1 MNSIESEKLQIG
13 DWQIDFASGLAV
25 PFSTTSAVP
34 DPSAIR
40 LEPKSCQVLT
50 VLATHAGQVVSKQML
65 IDAVWPD
72 SYASDDTIART
83 VSRLRTSLGDDP
95 KQPRYIETL
104 PKRGYRLCATVQPVT
119 ALARSAP
126 RQDKRQPLIWLAG
139 LFLAV
144 VALIYLFPAEPPSVA
159 ANDDL
164 LQRAN
169 DYYHQMRLADNEM
182 AIALY
187 EQKLELDPVAAEAYA
202 GLANALVQKA
212 FRWSEPRVGGE
223 PVSITDQYQN
233 GALST
238 PAAQA
243 NVRRAA
249 VLAERAVALQ
259 PNSAIALKA
268 LGFVRSAQGEWQAA
282 IELYERAIA
291 HDPNA
296 WPVWINLA
304 DLYTAQQQDAA
315 ALAALEQAFAA
326 MTLSYNEDPVQIRPW
341 YAQLGVL
348 IADRYWLRHDDANAE
363 TWYRTV
369 LSFAPLDPA
378 ATIGLAAVLQ
388 TTGDKAGGLRLCSD
402 LQRRLKQSDDCAT
415 VLKRRLQ
422 SRAET
427 RRDN

>member
-1 MNSIESEKLQIG
+1 M
-13 DWQIDFASGLAV
+13 
-25 PFSTTSAVP
+25 
-34 DPSAIR
+34 R
-40 LEPKSCQVLT
+40 LEPNYCQVLA
-50 VLATHAGQVVSKQML
+50 VLATHAGNVVSKQQL
-65 IDAVWPD
+65 IDAVWLD

-83 VSRLRTSLGDDP
+83 ISRLRTSLGDDP
-95 KQPRYIETL
+95 KHPRYIETL
-104 PKRGYRLCATVQPVT
+104 PKRGYRLCAAVQPVST
-119 ALARSAP
+119 GAQRAYS
-126 RQDKRQPLIWLAG
+126 RQSLVWLAG
-139 LFLAV
+139 LLVVLLALAYSLPSKPTAV
-144 VALIYLFPAEPPSVA
+144 VA
-159 ANDDL
+159 NDNDL

-187 EQKLELDPVAAEAYA
+187 EQKLELDPAAAEAYA

-212 FRWSEPRVGGE
+212 FRWSEPRLAGE
-223 PVSITDQYQN
+223 PVSIAEQYQN

-249 VLAERAVALQ
+249 VLAERALALQ
-259 PNSAIALKA
+259 PDSAIALKA

-291 HDPNA
+291 RDAKA

-348 IADRYWLRHDDANAE
+348 IADRYWQRLDDANAE

-369 LSFAPLDPA
+369 LSFAPLDPE

-415 VLKRRLQ
+415 VLKRRRQ